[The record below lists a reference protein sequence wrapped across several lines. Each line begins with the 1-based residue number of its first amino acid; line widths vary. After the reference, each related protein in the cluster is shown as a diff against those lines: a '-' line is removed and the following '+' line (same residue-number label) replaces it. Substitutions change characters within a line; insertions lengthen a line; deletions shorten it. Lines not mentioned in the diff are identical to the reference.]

1 MQDKTLPC
9 IRKLTQNSSFV
20 QYDKNLLQNNG
31 HSRNLGIPIDG
42 YFGRSLSS
50 YMGIIVVSL
59 GK

>member
-1 MQDKTLPC
+1 MRDKTLAPHP
-9 IRKLTQNSSFV
+9 KTNSKFILV
-20 QYDKNLLQNNG
+20 QYDKNLLQSNG

-50 YMGIIVVSL
+50 YMGIIVVSP